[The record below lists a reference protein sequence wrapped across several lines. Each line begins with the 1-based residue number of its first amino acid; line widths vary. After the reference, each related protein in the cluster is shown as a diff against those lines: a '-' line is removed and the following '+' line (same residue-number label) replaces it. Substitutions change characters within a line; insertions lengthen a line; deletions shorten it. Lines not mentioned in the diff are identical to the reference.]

1 PGRRAKSK
9 EHIFMVDQD
18 KVGHSFPSFTI
29 EVERGKVHELALA
42 IGDNNPIYHSREAA
56 QVAGYRDVPLFPTTP
71 TTFAFW
77 GNIHKMEQLISLGI
91 DLKRVLHGKEAYK
104 YLAPISPGDILTGVM
119 TLVEARTT
127 QSRNGSSMDIY
138 TFETTYTNQDGKVV
152 LK

>member
-1 PGRRAKSK
+1 
-9 EHIFMVDQD
+9 MVDQD

-29 EVERGKVHELALA
+29 EVERGKIHELALA

-56 QVAGYRDVPLFPTTP
+56 QAAGYSDVPLFPTTP

-91 DLKRVLHGKEAYK
+91 DLKRVLHGKEVYK
-104 YLAPISPGDILTGVM
+104 YLAPIFPGDILTGVM

-127 QSRNGSSMDIY
+127 QSRNSSSMDIY

-152 LK
+152 LKDSEVILVRS